1 MQKQKNE
8 NNVDANGFY
17 VAKHKK
23 KRLTILSIVPMGRV
37 GFVRPCLSAV
47 SEEHRSATS
56 FRTTAF
62 NTTLSDEAQRSK
74 RKRYDRCVISFRL
87 RP

>member
-1 MQKQKNE
+1 MLTQMVFMLQN
-8 NNVDANGFY
+8 
-17 VAKHKK
+17 KK
-23 KRLTILSIVPMGRV
+23 KRLTILSIVLVGRD

-47 SEEHRSATS
+47 SVEHRGATS

-62 NTTLSDEAQRSK
+62 NTTLSDEPQRSK